1 MRGTQATTL
10 LFSEEQGSLS
20 SFTPDSIETMEM
32 LFILLGFPFF
42 VKGCT
47 GLTLYGEVGGTVVFQ
62 CNSTRGDVQ
71 SLYLQG
77 GKDFRKVISAY
88 HKTKNL
94 TGPSRPD
101 TYLNHVDKTVTFRNL
116 TVSDEGTYKCIIS
129 HGDPG
134 GITEDTTITLI
145 ITEPPPTPSIETQ
158 PLCNVT
164 CTLKCTADT
173 TDLGPVSYEWKKDE
187 GEWTKGDKL
196 KNISSSDTP
205 EKFFC
210 RLKTR
215 VRTSNTSLPME
226 NPLYKPV
233 PATPDAVTLERHN
246 PQSTGDVSNASGD
259 VSNASGDVSNAS
271 GDVSNAS
278 DLLYLLLLIVP
289 VLVCVGGFACWKKCK
304 GNPLSNEQRPQSAPQ
319 ADPVSASEEVAERE
333 IFVPQPPVAEDLEMK
348 TLNNTN
354 SNENM

>member
-1 MRGTQATTL
+1 MSGL
-10 LFSEEQGSLS
+10 
-20 SFTPDSIETMEM
+20 IETMEM
-32 LFILLGFPFF
+32 IFLLLGFLFF

-47 GLTLYGEVGGTVVFQ
+47 GLTLYGEVGGTAVFQ
-62 CNSTRGDVQ
+62 CNSTMENIN
-71 SLYLQG
+71 SIYFQG
-77 GKDFRKVISAY
+77 GPGFTDFIIGY

-101 TYLNHVDKTVTFRNL
+101 TYLNHVDKTVTFWNL
-116 TVSDEGTYKCIIS
+116 TVSDEGTYKCVID
-129 HGDPG
+129 HGVG
-134 GITEDTTITLI
+134 RGITEDTTTRLI
-145 ITEPPPTPSIETQ
+145 LIERPPTPSIETQ
-158 PLCNVT
+158 PLCNVS
-164 CTLKCTADT
+164 CALRCTADT

-187 GEWTKGDKL
+187 GEWTEGDAL

-233 PATPDAVTLERHN
+233 PDVGMIIGIIIAILCIFAPIAVM
-246 PQSTGDVSNASGD
+246 V
-259 VSNASGDVSNAS
+259 
-271 GDVSNAS
+271 
-278 DLLYLLLLIVP
+278 
-289 VLVCVGGFACWKKCK
+289 KCCPS
-304 GNPLSNEQRPQSAPQ
+304 NPLSMLILRNDFLRRRIFCNQQRPQSAPQ

-333 IFVPQPPVAEDLEMK
+333 IFVPQPPVAEDSEMK

>member
-42 VKGCT
+42 VK
-47 GLTLYGEVGGTVVFQ
+47 
-62 CNSTRGDVQ
+62 
-71 SLYLQG
+71 
-77 GKDFRKVISAY
+77 
-88 HKTKNL
+88 
-94 TGPSRPD
+94 
-101 TYLNHVDKTVTFRNL
+101 
-116 TVSDEGTYKCIIS
+116 
-129 HGDPG
+129 
-134 GITEDTTITLI
+134 
-145 ITEPPPTPSIETQ
+145 EPPPTPSIETQ

-278 DLLYLLLLIVP
+278 GDVSNDLLYLLLLIVP

>member
-1 MRGTQATTL
+1 MSGL
-10 LFSEEQGSLS
+10 
-20 SFTPDSIETMEM
+20 IETMEM
-32 LFILLGFPFF
+32 IFLLLGFLFF

-47 GLTLYGEVGGTVVFQ
+47 GLTLYGEVGGTAVFQ
-62 CNSTRGDVQ
+62 CNSTMENIN
-71 SLYLQG
+71 SIYFQG
-77 GKDFRKVISAY
+77 GPGFTDFIIGY

-94 TGPSRPD
+94 TEPSRPD
-101 TYLNHVDKTVTFRNL
+101 TYLNHVDKTVTFWNL
-116 TVSDEGTYKCIIS
+116 TVSDEGTYKCVID
-129 HGDPG
+129 HGVG
-134 GITEDTTITLI
+134 RGITEDTTTRLI
-145 ITEPPPTPSIETQ
+145 LIEPPPTPSIETQ

-259 VSNASGDVSNAS
+259 VSNASGDVSN
-271 GDVSNAS
+271 

-333 IFVPQPPVAEDLEMK
+333 IFVPQPPVAEDLEM
-348 TLNNTN
+348 
-354 SNENM
+354 ENVE